1 MKSFTANDITGDD
14 IVFDV
19 ESETVD
25 SITTRKAMA
34 EDLLRLGV
42 FNDENGKISDTAR
55 LKLLEI
61 MGFGNWENAA
71 DIADCQRDAAI
82 RENAAVKEDGK
93 RPEITD
99 VDDDNLHVEEHTKAL
114 LSDGLNARAKKA
126 LTEHVKE
133 HKQRLLLS
141 AATSTGE
148 EGNGQE

>member
-1 MKSFTANDITGDD
+1 MSERNKSR
-14 IVFDV
+14 VL
-19 ESETVD
+19 E
-25 SITTRKAMA
+25 
-34 EDLLRLGV
+34 LL
-42 FNDENGKISDTAR
+42 
-55 LKLLEI
+55 
-61 MGFGNWENAA
+61 GFGNWENAA

-82 RENAAVKEDGK
+82 RENAAVKEGGK